1 MFQLRENRVWYKTD
15 GMVDWILYGGLYSPY
30 QVGADENRINY
41 ELRKF
46 NFESGQYEKTTEL
59 DAFEYLG
66 TVYSL
71 KNGIFCVYTKEP
83 EPQQPTQLDRI
94 EEQLNKSIDEI
105 RAEGAAVASVNL
117 MVVGAE
123 MTKALAAA
131 KMDVPATAGT
141 FAEEW
146 DEWTPDEK
154 TATAKSLWQYKGVGY
169 QARTDIQKIE
179 VYAPDV
185 ATNNYAVRPIPD
197 VNGIFPGVLNMDV
210 SIGMKVRDWED
221 GKVYICYANPITS
234 LQWAPHNVPAS
245 FELYEG

>member
-1 MFQLRENRVWYKTD
+1 MIYA
-15 GMVDWILYGGLYSPY
+15 MVLKNVVVDIKKAEIAPY
-30 QVGADENRINY
+30 YPPDIEGNPVSAIETT
-41 ELRKF
+41 
-46 NFESGQYEKTTEL
+46 EKTEVGMYYHEETGNF
-59 DAFEYLG
+59 DFE
-66 TVYSL
+66 
-71 KNGIFCVYTKEP
+71 FPEP
-83 EPQQPTQLDRI
+83 ETEETQLDRI
-94 EEQLNKSIDEI
+94 EKQLNKSFDEI
-105 RAEGAAVASVNL
+105 REEGAAAASVNL
-117 MVVGAE
+117 MSVGAE
-123 MTKALAAA
+123 MTKVLAAA

-141 FAEEW
+141 FAKEW

-154 TATAKSLWQYKGVGY
+154 TATAKSLWQYKSIGY

>member
-1 MFQLRENRVWYKTD
+1 MIYAMVLKNRVIGIVVADDLPHYPPDAEGNSVVTVETNEETEV
-15 GMVDWILYGGLYSPY
+15 GMCYHKDTGMFDW
-30 QVGADENRINY
+30 
-41 ELRKF
+41 
-46 NFESGQYEKTTEL
+46 NFP
-59 DAFEYLG
+59 
-66 TVYSL
+66 
-71 KNGIFCVYTKEP
+71 EP
-83 EPQQPTQLDRI
+83 EPGETQLDRI
-94 EEQLNKSIDEI
+94 EKQLNKSLNEI
-105 RAEGAAVASVNL
+105 RAEGAAAASVNL
-117 MVVGAE
+117 MAVGAE
-123 MTKALAAA
+123 MTRVMAAA

-197 VNGIFPGVLNMDV
+197 VNGIYPGMINMDV

-221 GKVYICYANPITS
+221 GQVYICYANPITS
-234 LQWAPHNVPAS
+234 LQWAPHTVDSS
-245 FELYEG
+245 FKLYER

>member
-1 MFQLRENRVWYKTD
+1 MKYYVLKDGRILTD
-15 GMVDWILYGGLYSPY
+15 ISLIGDQEYVELNSYPY
-30 QVGADENRINY
+30 PEYIDGKIKVVTGVQEG
-41 ELRKF
+41 EL
-46 NFESGQYEKTTEL
+46 
-59 DAFEYLG
+59 
-66 TVYSL
+66 
-71 KNGIFCVYTKEP
+71 VYTYKDIP
-83 EPQQPTQLDRI
+83 EPPEPQPTQLDRI
-94 EEQLNKSIDEI
+94 EIQLNKSLDEI
-105 RAEGAAVASVNL
+105 RAEGAAAASVNL
-117 MVVGAE
+117 ITVGAE

-141 FAEEW
+141 FAEQW
-146 DEWTPDEK
+146 DEWTLDEK

-197 VNGIFPGVLNMDV
+197 VNGVYPGMINMDV

-245 FELYEG
+245 FELYEE